1 MLNVPFVP
9 SFWVY
14 KQNSTLL
21 YSHNVSYVNLLDLGC
36 YKSCHSLMDKD
47 DDDEGGGKEEEKGK
61 RKEEKAW

>member
-21 YSHNVSYVNLLDLGC
+21 YSHKVTYVNLLDLGC